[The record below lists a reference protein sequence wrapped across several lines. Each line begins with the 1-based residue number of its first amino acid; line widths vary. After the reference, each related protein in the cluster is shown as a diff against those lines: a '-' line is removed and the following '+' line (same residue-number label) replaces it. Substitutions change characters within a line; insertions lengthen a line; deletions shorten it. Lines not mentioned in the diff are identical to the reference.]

1 MERFPRVNSV
11 AAVAIATSEALVL
24 QDASGR
30 EVARLENIVG
40 HVFRLADG
48 SRSVARIAREL
59 EDCGIAAT
67 EEVVWSA
74 LDQLSDL
81 NLLSER
87 VTPPAL
93 TRSLSRRGI
102 LRVASGVLGA
112 TPALASQ
119 LSFAQGG
126 EQQSKE
132 NSDKA
137 ARQRESADKS
147 SRQQESNAKS
157 RAQEEAGKRMQ
168 EEVNKSRKR

>member
-1 MERFPRVNSV
+1 MERFPRVNTV
-11 AAVAIATSEALVL
+11 AAIAITVGEVLVL

-48 SRSVARIAREL
+48 SRSVRRIAREL

-112 TPALASQ
+112 TPVLASQ

-132 NSDKA
+132 NSDKS

-157 RAQEEAGKRMQ
+157 NAQEQAGKRMQ